1 MEFGFTECLFSKGF
15 KFIIFFVMGC
25 IVIVLLL
32 FVYKERIKPEVI
44 NYYIDAEVIKF
55 ENNVLTVKG
64 MRSNQEFA
72 RGTYNINITDKVLV
86 SDWETN
92 ITLDQKALNDNK
104 YVTVVFTGQEKKIK
118 DNGYLKGVS
127 QIYCN
132 VEERGYT
139 QNY

>member
-1 MEFGFTECLFSKGF
+1 LEYSFIKRLFSKYF
-15 KFIIFFVMGC
+15 NFIIFFVIGC
-25 IVIVLLL
+25 VVILLLL
-32 FVYKERIKPEVI
+32 FVYKERIKPEVR

-64 MRSNQEFA
+64 MKFNPEFA
-72 RGTYNINITDKVLV
+72 RGTYKIKITDKVLV

-92 ITLDQKALNDNK
+92 NTLEQKALNDNK

-118 DNGYLKGVS
+118 DNGYLKGVN

-132 VEERGYT
+132 VEERGFT
-139 QNY
+139 QN

>member
-1 MEFGFTECLFSKGF
+1 MEFGFTKRLFYKGF
-15 KFIIFFVMGC
+15 KFIIFFVIGC
-25 IVIVLLL
+25 IVI
-32 FVYKERIKPEVI
+32 VYKERIKPEVI

-92 ITLDQKALNDNK
+92 ITLDQKALYDNK
-104 YVTVVFTGQEKKIK
+104 YVTVVFTGQEK
-118 DNGYLKGVS
+118 NKG
-127 QIYCN
+127 
-132 VEERGYT
+132 
-139 QNY
+139 